1 MRTQPRVLQLFDRH
15 AQEGRLVT
23 LKDVARELDITDQAS
38 ADTLERLWRQRLIAA
53 VSVRPPG
60 FKWRRAPDERVRDLR
75 FRLASRGKE
84 RLRWWVEKRRG
95 KGGDWWIALT
105 GADR

>member
-1 MRTQPRVLQLFDRH
+1 MRTQPRVLRLFDRH
-15 AQEGRLVT
+15 AQEGRLIT
-23 LKDVARELDITDQAS
+23 QKDVARELDITDQAA

-53 VSVRPPG
+53 TSARPPR

-84 RLRWWVEKRRG
+84 RLQWWAEKRRG
-95 KGGDWWIALT
+95 KGGDWRNALM
-105 GADR
+105 GHDR